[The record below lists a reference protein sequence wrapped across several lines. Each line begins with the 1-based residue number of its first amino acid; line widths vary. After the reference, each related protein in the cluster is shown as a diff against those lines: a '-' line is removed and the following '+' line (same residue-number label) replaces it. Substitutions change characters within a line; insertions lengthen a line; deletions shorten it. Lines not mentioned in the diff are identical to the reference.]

1 MKRLA
6 RLAFWVYALALFA
19 ATHWPNLRIE
29 SSHIPRPDI
38 FIHMAVF
45 GGWVLLL
52 IATGYLA
59 PGSDD
64 PLAESRGVRGWL
76 RLVTRPHAVLLAMFV
91 ALAYA
96 AFDELTQ
103 GVPGLGRT
111 VAWDDYLANSA
122 GIMLGVA
129 LAALV
134 PRFRGFSA
142 RA

>member
-6 RLAFWVYALALFA
+6 RVAFWFYAIALFV

-45 GGWVLLL
+45 GGWVMLLV
-52 IATGYLA
+52 ATGYLA

-76 RLVTRPHAVLLAMFV
+76 RLVTRPRAVLLAMFV

-96 AFDELTQ
+96 ALDELTQ

-111 VAWDDYLANSA
+111 VALDDYAANCG
-122 GIMLGVA
+122 GIVA
-129 LAALV
+129 ACGAAALL
-134 PRFRGFSA
+134 RFFTRG
-142 RA
+142 

>member
-1 MKRLA
+1 MRRLA
-6 RLAFWVYALALFA
+6 RVAFWVYAIALFV

-45 GGWVLLL
+45 GGWVMLLV
-52 IATGYLA
+52 ATGYLA

-64 PLAESRGVRGWL
+64 PLAESRGVRGWA
-76 RLVTRPHAVLLAMFV
+76 RLVTRPRAVLLAVLV
-91 ALAYA
+91 ALVYA

-111 VAWDDYLANSA
+111 VALDDYAANCGGILACGA
-122 GIMLGVA
+122 AVGV
-129 LAALV
+129 LAS
-134 PRFRGFSA
+134 RCRR